1 MLLLLGTLPGETSL
15 TVVTPFGGPAPF
27 ISNRKLKM
35 KFDTIDRI
43 AGDFLGVLIIFG
55 IGYAC
60 LVIF

>member
-1 MLLLLGTLPGETSL
+1 L